1 MKIIVDAFGGD
12 NAPAE
17 IIKGAIAA
25 TQEREDLQ
33 IILTGPSSQIHN
45 CVKMNSLDLGDIEVR
60 DAKSIIPVDVDPF
73 KIRHEYNESSMAIGL
88 KMLAEDEGD
97 AFVSAGSTGA
107 VGVGANLFVKRIKGV
122 RKPAIGT
129 IVPGKKG
136 PVLLMDCGA
145 NDNCFPDVLNFFGL
159 MGSIY
164 MEKVMG
170 VENPK
175 VGLANIGVEPNK
187 GTDLQRGA
195 YEVMEKNDKINF
207 MGNCEVRD
215 ILFNAADVVI
225 ADGFTGNIIL
235 KTMEGVAKMLLGSLK
250 DIYLSSAVTKL
261 SYLGVRK
268 GMHGLKNQF
277 DTKKIGGAPLIGIN
291 KPVIKAHGS
300 SNAEAMKNAI
310 FQAASYAESGAID
323 VIRDSIP
330 SKRERISP
338 EANTN
343 ES

>member
-97 AFVSAGSTGA
+97 A
-107 VGVGANLFVKRIKGV
+107 
-122 RKPAIGT
+122 GT

-145 NDNCFPDVLNFFGL
+145 NDNCSPDVLNFFGL